1 MRLPFTLGDSKIEDD
16 ARIKFSFTSPEL
28 HQNIEISLDGDD
40 TSVEA
45 LIDAFQRFLGALGV
59 AFPEN
64 VVLGFVDVGDEEQN
78 DNNSDDGGEE
88 SEPNDKK

>member
-45 LIDAFQRFLGALGV
+45 LVDAFQRFLGALGV

>member
-78 DNNSDDGGEE
+78 DNNSDDDGEE